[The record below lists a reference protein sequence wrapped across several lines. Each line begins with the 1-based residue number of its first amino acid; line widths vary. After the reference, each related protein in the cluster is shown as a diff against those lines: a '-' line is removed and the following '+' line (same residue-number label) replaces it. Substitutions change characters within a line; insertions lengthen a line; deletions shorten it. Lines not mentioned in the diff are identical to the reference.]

1 MNRSNFEAIIATL
14 ARLHDAV
21 GAPVAA
27 ALRAFDSMTLAQAR
41 GARALVPGY

>member
-1 MNRSNFEAIIATL
+1 
-14 ARLHDAV
+14 
-21 GAPVAA
+21 VAA